1 MYMKK
6 ILASIVLISVLKAS
20 AQDKSV
26 TSESLTISGKIKT
39 EMTYTL
45 SALDTFKKV
54 TLGDMKF
61 SDAKEVKYDAR
72 NVKGIMLKDLLIK
85 IEFLPETH
93 KAINKFYLVFEA
105 PDGFKV
111 VFSYNEIFHPQ
122 GSANLYLVTDYDG
135 KDIRDMDER
144 ILIISCN
151 DLKTGHKFIKGLDKI
166 IVKEAD

>member
-1 MYMKK
+1 MKN
-6 ILASIVLISVLKAS
+6 ILVLIALLMVIKGI
-20 AQDKSV
+20 AQDKPV
-26 TSESLTISGKIKT
+26 TSDTLKVSGKIKK

-45 SALDTFKKV
+45 SDLDTFKK
-54 TLGDMKF
+54 TNLGDMKF
-61 SDAKEVKYDAR
+61 LDSKEMKYDAG
-72 NVKGIMLKDLLIK
+72 NVKGILLKDLFSK
-85 IEFLPETH
+85 IEFQPENH

-135 KDIRDMDER
+135 KNLENMDER

-151 DLKTGHKFIKGLDKI
+151 DLKTGHKFIKGVDKI
-166 IVKEAD
+166 IVKEAE

>member
-1 MYMKK
+1 MKNL
-6 ILASIVLISVLKAS
+6 LALIVLVSVLKAT
-20 AQDKSV
+20 AQDKPV
-26 TSESLTISGKIKT
+26 TSESLTISGKIKK
-39 EMTYTL
+39 EMTHLL
-45 SALDTFKKV
+45 SNLDTFKKADIGNMDF
-54 TLGDMKF
+54 L
-61 SDAKEVKYDAR
+61 DAKEMKYKAMDI
-72 NVKGIMLKDLLIK
+72 KGILLKDLLGK
-85 IEFLPETH
+85 IEFQPETH

-135 KDIRDMDER
+135 KDIKNMDER

-166 IVKEAD
+166 IVKEAE